1 MKDLD
6 KWKEASKIAAKALKY
21 GASLIK
27 PGATLLEVTELT
39 EKKIFEMG
47 GEPAFPVQISCDAIA
62 AHYCA
67 VPKDEIVFDKQLAS
81 IDVGVHVDGCIGD
94 NATTIDLSGK
104 NAELVKA
111 SRDALNNAIKA
122 VKEQATLGEIGAAI
136 HDTITKMGFAPVR
149 NLSGHGLGEYNIHTK
164 PSVPNYDTGDNS
176 SIMNMA
182 FAIEP
187 FATDGKGVIYE
198 SGNPS
203 IFTLTNK
210 KPVRNRMTRQVLK
223 QIEGYNGLPFCTR
236 WLTDKFREGM
246 VMFALRE
253 MTNLEMLQEH
263 PPLVDQDKGLVS
275 QAEHTI
281 YVEEDKVKVL
291 TLLND

>member
-1 MKDLD
+1 MEDLD
-6 KWKEASKIAAKALKY
+6 KWKEASRIAAKALKY

-27 PGATLLEVTELT
+27 PGVTLLEVTELT

-47 GEPAFPVQISCDAIA
+47 GKPAFPVQISCDAIA

-67 VPKDEIVFDKQLAS
+67 LPGDPTVFDKQVAS

-94 NATTIDLSGK
+94 NATTIDLSGE
-104 NAELVKA
+104 NPELVKA
-111 SRDALNNAIKA
+111 SRGALDNAIKA
-122 VKEQATLGEIGAAI
+122 VKEQATLRDIGKAI
-136 HDTITKMGFAPVR
+136 HKTITGMGFAPVR
-149 NLSGHGLGEYNIHTK
+149 NLSGHGLGRYNIHTK
-164 PSVPNYDTGDNS
+164 PSVPNYDTGDAS
-176 SIMNMA
+176 RIGNMA

-187 FATDGKGVIYE
+187 FATDGKGIIYE

-210 KPVRNRMTRQVLK
+210 KPVRNRMTRQMLK
-223 QIEGYNGLPFCTR
+223 QIESYEGLPFCTR
-236 WLTDKFREGM
+236 WLTDKFSEGM

-253 MTNLEMLQEH
+253 MRNLEMLQEH

-275 QAEHTI
+275 QAEHTLYI
-281 YVEEDKVKVL
+281 EDDKVEVL
-291 TLLND
+291 TKLDD

>member
-1 MKDLD
+1 MEDLD
-6 KWKEASKIAAKALKY
+6 KWKEASKIAAQALKY

-27 PGATLLEVTELT
+27 PGASLLEVTELT
-39 EKKIFEMG
+39 EKKIFELG
-47 GEPAFPVQISCDAIA
+47 GKPAFPVQISCDAIA

-67 VPKDEIVFDKQLAS
+67 VPNDSTIFEKQVAS

-94 NATTIDLSGK
+94 NATTVDLSGE
-104 NAELVKA
+104 NATLVKA
-111 SRDALNNAIKA
+111 SRDALNSAISA
-122 VKEQATLGEIGAAI
+122 VKEQATLGEIGSAI
-136 HDTITKMGFAPVR
+136 HDTITKLGFAPIR
-149 NLSGHGLGEYNIHTK
+149 NLSGHGLGIYKVHTK
-164 PSVPNYDTGDNS
+164 PSVPNYDTGDS
-176 SIMNMA
+176 SKIMNMA

-187 FATDGKGVIYE
+187 FATNGKGVIYE

-210 KPVRNRMTRQVLK
+210 KPVRNRMTREIIK
-223 QIEGYNGLPFCTR
+223 QIESYNGLPFCTR
-236 WLTDKFREGM
+236 WLTDKFREGV

-253 MTNLEMLQEH
+253 MTNLEMLHEH

-281 YVEEDKVKVL
+281 YIEDDKVEVL
-291 TLLND
+291 TLLD